1 MFSFFRNWLLSN
13 SSSCCDTL
21 DWEQLRKEW
30 LKQPKCGDGN
40 HSSFDRLLRIQ
51 KNNFETQ
58 IIDVWSTRNEF
69 RFPTSFFS
77 LAKMVFHELVIQ
89 YKTQLCVALFIWNKV
104 KESGIVLNQST
115 SELLLNVI
123 YHGSHFDDEYDQL
136 IQLAIYHDSMN
147 GATDITANLRA
158 IELLKQ
164 GKASIAEEVLDSLDY
179 AQRNDTLMSKPYVLI
194 LKSYCES
201 KNVLHAVS
209 LFRRMRRRRL
219 LNQSL
224 SLNLHLL
231 VLMTLAET
239 GHLRTDTEYIRI
251 FGEILYSIL
260 TKVNSIEEDFA
271 RKLYNILAVGY
282 RPQSS
287 HHEKSR

>member
-164 GKASIAEEVLDSLDY
+164 GKASIAEEVLDSLDVSY
-179 AQRNDTLMSKPYVLI
+179 QSYPQLRSI
-194 LKSYCES
+194 L
-201 KNVLHAVS
+201 V
-209 LFRRMRRRRL
+209 RL
-219 LNQSL
+219 TDQLQT
-224 SLNLHLL
+224 LL
-231 VLMTLAET
+231 VCST
-239 GHLRTDTEYIRI
+239 
-251 FGEILYSIL
+251 
-260 TKVNSIEEDFA
+260 
-271 RKLYNILAVGY
+271 
-282 RPQSS
+282 
-287 HHEKSR
+287 